1 MHTLFHLLTLILAL
15 LVLQAASTPALAD
28 GHRKHKHEKR
38 HDHDKHDNDDDD
50 DDDEDHEKLEKDAYN
65 FYKKHA
71 PVAGELIEF
80 LEKRGEEEY
89 AMELKEE
96 LFDRYIEFLERKEE
110 EPEEAHR
117 HMVIEVNE
125 LQAMLLGL
133 KIQELKEKK
142 DSKEAQDT
150 AKKLQGELKTHLG
163 YLFDRR
169 IALEERELKHV
180 DHEAEELRAR
190 IKARSTHKDKII
202 DRRIRQLT
210 GQDDHLDW

>member
-1 MHTLFHLLTLILAL
+1 
-15 LVLQAASTPALAD
+15 
-28 GHRKHKHEKR
+28 
-38 HDHDKHDNDDDD
+38 
-50 DDDEDHEKLEKDAYN
+50 
-65 FYKKHA
+65 
-71 PVAGELIEF
+71 
-80 LEKRGEEEY
+80 
-89 AMELKEE
+89 MELKEE
-96 LFDRYIEFLERKEE
+96 LFDRYIEFLEHKEE
-110 EPEEAHR
+110 DPEEAHR
-117 HMVIEVNE
+117 HMAIEVNE

-142 DSKEAQDT
+142 DSKEAQDA
-150 AKKLQGELKTHLG
+150 AKKLQSELKTHLG
-163 YLFDRR
+163 HLFDRR